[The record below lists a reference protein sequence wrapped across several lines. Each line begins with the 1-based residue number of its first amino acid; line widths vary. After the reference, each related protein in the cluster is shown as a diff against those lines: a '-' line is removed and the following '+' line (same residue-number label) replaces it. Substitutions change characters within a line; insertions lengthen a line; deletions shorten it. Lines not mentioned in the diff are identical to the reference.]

1 MSATE
6 LGPWA
11 VVVPG
16 GETGYAYGRFVERE
30 IADRF
35 AAFVAA
41 KFDTTAVVV
50 PDTEVS
56 ADAVRLDA
64 ARELLNWWD
73 TQPAATVAP
82 AVNGCGWCGYAQT
95 GHGIRYSAIP
105 GLHAWTAPTDRQRP
119 QPDERPPRRP
129 HHPHNAK
136 RPGDC
141 ARQAPAPLKK
151 GSRT

>member
-105 GLHAWTAPTDRQRP
+105 GLHAWTAPTDRQRLN
-119 QPDERPPRRP
+119 RMSARR
-129 HHPHNAK
+129 A
-136 RPGDC
+136 
-141 ARQAPAPLKK
+141 ARTTPTTPKGPAIAPARPRLP
-151 GSRT
+151 